1 MQSNSHYSH
10 TVACKFVRANSMA
23 QNQSTPALTTTAT
36 TPGAELL
43 QAQAELW
50 CHMFGYLKPMAL
62 QCAIKLGIPNIISR
76 HGGAASLSELCA
88 ALPVAPSK
96 RTCLSRLMRLLAT
109 LGILREEKETSPGGQ
124 AEASYLYHLT
134 AVSRLLVDEDDGGHP
149 CLSAFMANIA
159 APFHVV
165 ASLCLAEW
173 FKNDG
178 GAATA
183 ETPFMMAHGTSFW
196 GVVVRDAQFAA
207 DFYASMRADSRF
219 VAQIIVSQCREVFA
233 DVNSLVDVGG
243 GEGTMAKAIA
253 KAFPH
258 VRCSVLDLP
267 QVVRGNGMP
276 GEGEEG
282 TVEFIE
288 GDMMV
293 FIPPADAVLLKSIFH
308 DWGDEDCVR
317 ILKQCKEAIST
328 REPKGKVIIVD
339 TVIGSASKRIFEEA
353 QLLMDLNMMVLV
365 PGKERDEEK
374 WSKMFMDAGFT
385 KYKISPI
392 LEPRSLIEVY
402 P

>member
-1 MQSNSHYSH
+1 
-10 TVACKFVRANSMA
+10 MA
-23 QNQSTPALTTTAT
+23 QNQQSTPALTPTTTT

-62 QCAIKLGIPNIISR
+62 QCAIKLGIPNTISR

-109 LGILREEKETSPGGQ
+109 MGIFREEKKTTTQGGEEDQ
-124 AEASYLYHLT
+124 EGSYTYHLT
-134 AVSRLLVDEDDGGHP
+134 AVSHLLVDDDDGGHP
-149 CLSAFMANIA
+149 CLSAFMAFA
-159 APFHVV
+159 APFNVV
-165 ASLCLAEW
+165 ASLRLAEW
-173 FKNDG
+173 FENDG
-178 GAATA
+178 GAAAAA

-196 GVVVRDAQFAA
+196 GVAGRDAKFAA

-219 VAQIIVSQCREVFA
+219 VAQIIVSECREVFA
-233 DVNSLVDVGG
+233 GVNSLVDVGG
-243 GEGTMAKAIA
+243 GDGTMAKAIA

-267 QVVRGNGMP
+267 QVVDGNGMLG
-276 GEGEEG
+276 GEGEG
-282 TVEFIE
+282 TVEFIA

-293 FIPPADAVLLKSIFH
+293 FIPPADAVLLKFIFH

-328 REPKGKVIIVD
+328 REPKGKVIIID

-365 PGKERDEEK
+365 PGKERDEKK
-374 WSKMFMDAGFT
+374 WSKMFIDAGFT
-385 KYKISPI
+385 KYKICPI

-402 P
+402 L